1 MCNTYIDDNDKKDF
15 EELKLKIYNEVKSFI
30 ESHPNVENYIKRYI
44 ELYSSIFF
52 CNPMFKLEINNLDD
66 INEANMT
73 ASIKC
78 GTSILD

>member
-1 MCNTYIDDNDKKDF
+1 MYNIDDNDKKDF
-15 EELKLKIYNEVKSFI
+15 EELKLKIYDEVKSFI

-52 CNPMFKLEINNLDD
+52 CNPVFKLEINNLDD

-78 GTSILD
+78 GTSILE

>member
-1 MCNTYIDDNDKKDF
+1 MYNVDDNDKKDF
-15 EELKLKIYNEVKSFI
+15 EELKLKIYDEVKSFI
-30 ESHPNVENYIKRYI
+30 ESHSNVESCIKRYI

-52 CNPMFKLEINNLDD
+52 CNPVFKLEINNLDD

-78 GTSILD
+78 GTSILE

>member
-1 MCNTYIDDNDKKDF
+1 MYNIDDNDKKDF
-15 EELKLKIYNEVKSFI
+15 EELKLKIYNEVKSFV
-30 ESHPNVENYIKRYI
+30 ESHPNVENYIKRYL

-52 CNPMFKLEINNLDD
+52 CNPVFKLEINNLDD

-78 GTSILD
+78 GTSILE

>member
-1 MCNTYIDDNDKKDF
+1 MYNIDDNDKKDF

-30 ESHPNVENYIKRYI
+30 ESHPNVESYIKRYI

-52 CNPMFKLEINNLDD
+52 CNPVFKLEINNLDD

-78 GTSILD
+78 GTSILE

>member
-52 CNPMFKLEINNLDD
+52 CNPVFKLEINNLDD

-78 GTSILD
+78 VTSILE

>member
-1 MCNTYIDDNDKKDF
+1 MYNIDDSDKKDF
-15 EELKLKIYNEVKSFI
+15 EELKLKIYNEVKSFV
-30 ESHPNVENYIKRYI
+30 ESHPNVENYIKRYL

-52 CNPMFKLEINNLDD
+52 CNPVFKLEINNLDG

-78 GTSILD
+78 GTYILE

>member
-1 MCNTYIDDNDKKDF
+1 MYNIDDSDKKDF
-15 EELKLKIYNEVKSFI
+15 EELKLKIYNEVKSFV
-30 ESHPNVENYIKRYI
+30 ESHPNVENYIKRYL

-52 CNPMFKLEINNLDD
+52 CNPVFKLEINNLDD

-78 GTSILD
+78 GTSILE

>member
-1 MCNTYIDDNDKKDF
+1 MYNIDDSDKKDF
-15 EELKLKIYNEVKSFI
+15 EELKLKIYNEVKSFV

-52 CNPMFKLEINNLDD
+52 CNPVFKLEINNLDD

-78 GTSILD
+78 GTSILE

>member
-1 MCNTYIDDNDKKDF
+1 MYNIDDNDKKDF

-52 CNPMFKLEINNLDD
+52 CNPAFKLEINNLDD
-66 INEANMT
+66 INAANMK

-78 GTSILD
+78 GTSILE

>member
-1 MCNTYIDDNDKKDF
+1 MYNIDDNDKKDF

-30 ESHPNVENYIKRYI
+30 ESHPNVENYIKRYL

-52 CNPMFKLEINNLDD
+52 CNPVFKLEINNLDD

-78 GTSILD
+78 GTSILE

>member
-1 MCNTYIDDNDKKDF
+1 MYNIDDNDKKDF

-30 ESHPNVENYIKRYI
+30 ESHPNVENYIKRYL

-52 CNPMFKLEINNLDD
+52 CNPVFKLEINNLDD